1 VRSLPLDR
9 RRFLGGLVAVG
20 AAAALPGCTASGPA
34 DGATGRLRIATG
46 SPGAVFDRYGSAL
59 AAEAGLLMP
68 GVTADVL
75 TTTGSVD
82 NDLALAD
89 GRADVGFSLGDTA
102 LLALAGEDPFTTPL
116 TPTGLA
122 RLYDSFLQVVVPRDS
137 LVRTLADLAGRRL
150 ADGGTGSGGRVVVS
164 RCLAALGIE
173 GQVELLGG
181 PLAEGAEQLRTG
193 AADALAYGS
202 GFPAPALVE
211 LGRSLPLRALD
222 LGDLVAP
229 LVEAHGPQY
238 VAGPLPAGPYGLP
251 EGVRTVAVKTYLLA
265 AADLS
270 EEAAYGVCSV
280 VFDRQDAIRDRVPD
294 VRQPTTAAGMFT
306 QPVPLHPGALRWF
319 RDRDRRGG

>member
-1 VRSLPLDR
+1 MRVDR
-9 RRFLGGLVAVG
+9 RRFLGGLAAVG
-20 AAAALPGCTASGPA
+20 AAAVLPGCSSGGPA
-34 DGATGRLRIATG
+34 ERATGRLRIATG
-46 SPGAVFDRYGSAL
+46 SPGAVFDRYGAAL

-75 TTTGSVD
+75 GTTGSVE

-89 GRADVGFSLGDTA
+89 GRADVAFSLGDTA
-102 LLALAGEDPFTTPL
+102 LLALAGDAPFSTPL

-137 LVRTLADLAGRRL
+137 ELRGLADLVGRRL
-150 ADGGTGSGGRVVVS
+150 ADGGAGSGGRVVVT
-164 RCLAALGIE
+164 RCLDVLGIADR
-173 GQVELLGG
+173 VELVGG

-193 AADALAYGS
+193 AVDALAYGS

-211 LGRSLPLRALD
+211 LGRQVPLRALD

-229 LVEAHGPQY
+229 QVAAHGPQY

-251 EGVRTVAVKTYLLA
+251 AGVRTVAVKTYLLA
-265 AADLS
+265 APGLS
-270 EEAAYGVCSV
+270 DDAAYGMCSV
-280 VFDRQDAIRDRVPD
+280 VFDRQDQIGARVPD
-294 VRQPTTAAGMFT
+294 VRQPTRAAGMFT

-319 RDRDRRGG
+319 RDRSRQAD